1 MSVSPRCTVHG
12 ISVTEYIPMI
22 QYARGVYR
30 AEFADRPGS
39 EELVAN
45 ALMKL
50 LEHVGVN
57 CACGRNMILNAD
69 DREHFLAR
77 RDAYPTD

>member
-1 MSVSPRCTVHG
+1 
-12 ISVTEYIPMI
+12 MI
-22 QYARGVYR
+22 QFARGVYR
-30 AEFADRPGS
+30 TEFADKPKS
-39 EELVAN
+39 EELVSA

-50 LEHVGVN
+50 LEQIGIN

>member
-1 MSVSPRCTVHG
+1 MSISPRCTAHG

-22 QYARGVYR
+22 QFARGVYR
-30 AEFADRPGS
+30 VEFANMPGS
-39 EELVAN
+39 ENLVSQ

-57 CACGRNMILNAD
+57 CACGRNMMLNAD
-69 DREHFLAR
+69 DRENFLAR

>member
-1 MSVSPRCTVHG
+1 
-12 ISVTEYIPMI
+12 MI

-30 AEFADRPGS
+30 VEFADTPNS
-39 EELVAN
+39 EERVAE

-50 LEHVGVN
+50 LEYVGVN
-57 CACGRNMILNAD
+57 CACGRNMVLNAD

-77 RDAYPTD
+77 RDTYPTD